1 MNDLETRLREVDVP
15 EPPLGFDT
23 DEVADRAARHARKRG
38 AGIAVIVVAAASV
51 AAAVLFGPGP
61 APARPAAPVL
71 PPSPAEQARI
81 NLAFTDALVRA
92 LPERRSLT
100 VGQSFSDALTPDRM
114 STSAQ
119 FADAAGRRGFVQ
131 LTVRGAL
138 TSQQVVAPDRAC
150 SEPVQAQYCTRL
162 SLPGGLV
169 LRISWLASET
179 SPGVIGR
186 WPCQGVL
193 YRPDGSTVMVI
204 ADPELSVTEE
214 QFVRLITDPAFV
226 LR

>member
-1 MNDLETRLREVDVP
+1 MHELETRLREVDVP

-38 AGIAVIVVAAASV
+38 TGIAVIIVAAASV
-51 AAAVLFGPGP
+51 AAAALFGPGP
-61 APARPAAPVL
+61 APARPAAPLL

-81 NLAFTDALVRA
+81 NQAFTDALGRA
-92 LPERRSLT
+92 LPGRRSLT

-119 FADAAGRRGFVQ
+119 FADAAGRRGSVQ
-131 LTVRGAL
+131 LTVRGPRTA
-138 TSQQVVAPDRAC
+138 QQVVAPERAC
-150 SEPVQAQYCTRL
+150 SEPIQAQYCTRL
-162 SLPGGLV
+162 SLPGDLV
-169 LRISWLASET
+169 LRISWVGSET
-179 SPGVIGR
+179 GPGIVGR
-186 WPCQGVL
+186 WPYRGVL
-193 YRPDGSTVMVI
+193 YRPDGSTVTVI
-204 ADPELSVTEE
+204 AGQELSVTEE